1 MIIYLLLAIINCLLR
16 GRIFQIQMTANSFNI
31 PRHWWGKI
39 IGGLLGLFRGGLSG
53 ALFGLFLGHMV
64 DRFFAGVTG
73 VNTTK
78 KSFFEALFCS
88 LGHLSK
94 ADGQVTETEIRMV
107 ESLMQRMQI
116 TGEDRQRAIHFFNQG
131 KQEDFKLEAALQSFI
146 KYSVVRQDLR
156 LMFMEIIVDAA
167 FSDGRV
173 TQEEHAVLLRI
184 ATALRIPGQ
193 LFAAMLQVRGAPA
206 GAYGQGSY
214 GRGAYG
220 QGRSYRA
227 SSSNTTR
234 TMDQAYAQLGLTQKA
249 SDGEVKKAYR
259 KLVSQYHPDKLVSRG
274 LPEEMMNIAKTRV
287 REINTAYDQIKQ
299 ARGFK

>member
-1 MIIYLLLAIINCLLR
+1 MV
-16 GRIFQIQMTANSFNI
+16 TNSFNI

-39 IGGLLGLFRGGLSG
+39 IGGVLGLFRGGLSG
-53 ALFGLFLGHMV
+53 ALFGLFLGHMA
-64 DRFFAGVTG
+64 DRFLAGITG
-73 VNTTK
+73 VGTTRK
-78 KSFFEALFCS
+78 TFFEALFSS

-94 ADGQVTETEIRMV
+94 ADGQVTSTEIRMV

-116 TGEDRQRAIHFFNQG
+116 SGEERQRAIRFFNQG
-131 KQEDFKLEAALQSFI
+131 KQEGFDLEGALHSFV

-156 LMFMEIIVDAA
+156 LMFMEIIVEAA
-167 FSDGRV
+167 FSSGRV
-173 TQEEHAVLLRI
+173 SQEEHAVLLRI
-184 ATALRIPGQ
+184 AQALRIPRQ
-193 LFAAMLQVRGAPA
+193 LFTAMCQARGAPA
-206 GAYGQGSY
+206 SGS

-227 SSSNTTR
+227 ASSNTAR
-234 TMDQAYAQLGLTQKA
+234 TMDQAYAQLGLTGKA
-249 SDGEVKKAYR
+249 SDSEIKKAYR